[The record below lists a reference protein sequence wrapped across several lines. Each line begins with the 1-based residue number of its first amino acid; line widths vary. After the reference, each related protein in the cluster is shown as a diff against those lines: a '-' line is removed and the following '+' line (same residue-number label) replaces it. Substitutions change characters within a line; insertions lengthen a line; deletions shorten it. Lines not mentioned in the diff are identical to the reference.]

1 MKVAVDVRPLMPPLT
16 GIGRYTYELLQ
27 RLVQGEHEWYL
38 YSSVPLSYDF
48 ALCSNVTVN
57 VMPFAGSLPGS
68 SSIVSQLIY
77 PVWAKRHDIDVF
89 WSPRH
94 HLPLMLSCDIP
105 SVLTIHDLVWMYV
118 PETMSKRGKLIEKW
132 LMPSSIKKASAIVTV
147 SKSTSDAVVKEF
159 DVETDRLSVI
169 TPAPRTNED
178 LPSRSKLLPLGIHQP
193 YILFV
198 GTVEPRKNLIRLLTA
213 YSQLSD
219 SVKEQAMLVIA
230 GGKGWGDLNINNTI
244 ADLGLEKYVRVLGY
258 VDDSTL
264 TTLYANALFLAM
276 PSLYEG
282 FGLPLVEAMVH
293 GTPVLTSN
301 NSSMPEVAGN
311 AGLLVDPLDIQSIQD
326 GLGELIINHDLR
338 KNLAGNAQD
347 NVIRFN
353 WDVAAQQL
361 ITVFEKAISARA
373 NQHA

>member
-1 MKVAVDVRPLMPPLT
+1 MPP
-16 GIGRYTYELLQ
+16 
-27 RLVQGEHEWYL
+27 
-38 YSSVPLSYDF
+38 
-48 ALCSNVTVN
+48 
-57 VMPFAGSLPGS
+57 
-68 SSIVSQLIY
+68 
-77 PVWAKRHDIDVF
+77 
-89 WSPRH
+89 
-94 HLPLMLSCDIP
+94 
-105 SVLTIHDLVWMYV
+105 
-118 PETMSKRGKLIEKW
+118 
-132 LMPSSIKKASAIVTV
+132 SIKKANAIVTV

-178 LPSRSKLLPLGIHQP
+178 LPSRSKLPSLGIHQP

-244 ADLGLEKYVRVLGY
+244 VDLGLEKYVRVLGY

-347 NVIRFN
+347 NVTRFN